1 MYEIEEKK
9 DIKNMIYIIRGKQ
22 VMLDSDVAHLFGYE
36 TKDLNRNVKNN
47 IERFPKEY
55 CFRLTKEEY
64 ELLRWKNFT
73 SKKETRGG
81 RQYMPFAFT
90 EYGITMLAGL
100 LKSPIAIKT
109 SIKIVNQ
116 FIEMKKILKKDDS
129 LALINDIYNIKNT
142 LIEHGDKIDTLFDKF
157 NRKEDLKNKLFFN
170 GEIYDSYSLLVDIIN
185 KANNEIIIVDNYV
198 NKANNEIII
207 VDNYVNKET
216 LDILSKKKINV
227 TILLVTDK
235 SKNNL
240 TKTDIKKFNNEYP
253 SLNIKYTN
261 IFHDRFIILDKK
273 ELYHLGS
280 SLKDLGNKV
289 FGINKINDYDYVNEL
304 INKIKTLANN

>member
-1 MYEIEEKK
+1 MQELIEKN
-9 DIKNMIYIIRGKQ
+9 DIKNMIYNIRGKQ
-22 VMLDSDVAHLFGYE
+22 VMLDSDVAYLFGYE
-36 TKDLNRNVKNN
+36 VKQLNRQVSRN
-47 IERFPKEY
+47 IERFPETY

-64 ELLRWKNFT
+64 GFLWCQNGTTNLNRMRRNLP
-73 SKKETRGG
+73 
-81 RQYMPFAFT
+81 YAFT

-109 SIKIVNQ
+109 SIRIVNQ

-142 LIEHGDKIDTLFDKF
+142 LIEHSDKIDTLFDKF
-157 NRKEDLKNKLFFN
+157 DREEDLKNKLFFN

-198 NKANNEIII
+198 NK
-207 VDNYVNKET
+207 ET

-235 SKNNL
+235 LKNNL

-253 SLNIKYTN
+253 SLNITYTS
-261 IFHDRFIILDKK
+261 IFHDRFIIIDKK
-273 ELYHLGS
+273 ELYHLGA

-289 FGINKINDYDYVNEL
+289 FGINKINDNDYINEL
-304 INKIKTLANN
+304 ISKIKNISK